1 MVQTPVGSDSRAYAF
16 NPILYVHPSKERPYC
31 ALIFT
36 HHLCQV
42 FPILMAGQS
51 SLAYSSHEK

>member
-16 NPILYVHPSKERPYC
+16 DPVLYVHPSKERPSC
-31 ALIFT
+31 TLIFT
-36 HHLCQV
+36 HHLCRA

-51 SLAYSSHEK
+51 CLASSSHEI

>member
-1 MVQTPVGSDSRAYAF
+1 MVQTPVGSDSRACAF
-16 NPILYVHPSKERPYC
+16 NPILYVHPPKERPSC

-36 HHLCQV
+36 HHLCQA

-51 SLAYSSHEK
+51 SLASSSHEK

>member
-16 NPILYVHPSKERPYC
+16 NPIPYVHPSKERPFC

-36 HHLCQV
+36 QHLCQA

-51 SLAYSSHEK
+51 CLASSSHEK